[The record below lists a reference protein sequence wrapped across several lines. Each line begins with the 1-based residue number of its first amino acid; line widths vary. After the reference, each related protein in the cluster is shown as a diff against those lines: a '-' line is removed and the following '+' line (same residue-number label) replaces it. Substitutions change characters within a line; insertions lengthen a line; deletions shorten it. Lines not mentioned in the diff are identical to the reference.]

1 MYQSDA
7 LHIWAENAPVDEHK
21 QKKLEEIH
29 APLFILKANDQYPI
43 NVSKQDID
51 RVVSRGWSETSGLD
65 FEIFVKEGAR
75 VMLTT
80 NINIPDRLINGQMGT
95 VVKIDVNS
103 NNETP
108 TVLYIKFD
116 D

>member
-1 MYQSDA
+1 
-7 LHIWAENAPVDEHK
+7 
-21 QKKLEEIH
+21 
-29 APLFILKANDQYPI
+29 
-43 NVSKQDID
+43 
-51 RVVSRGWSETSGLD
+51 
-65 FEIFVKEGAR
+65 
-75 VMLTT
+75 MLTT

>member
-1 MYQSDA
+1 
-7 LHIWAENAPVDEHK
+7 
-21 QKKLEEIH
+21 
-29 APLFILKANDQYPI
+29 
-43 NVSKQDID
+43 
-51 RVVSRGWSETSGLD
+51 
-65 FEIFVKEGAR
+65 
-75 VMLTT
+75 MLTT

-116 D
+116 DEKAGKTMINTGANIFAREG